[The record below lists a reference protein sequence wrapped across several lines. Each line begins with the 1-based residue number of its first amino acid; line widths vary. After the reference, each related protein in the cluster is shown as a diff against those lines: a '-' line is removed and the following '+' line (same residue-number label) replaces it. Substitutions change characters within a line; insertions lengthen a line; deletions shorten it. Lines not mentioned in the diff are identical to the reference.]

1 MLSFANDYN
10 NIGASCIGYVLT
22 FTIAFMIRGC
32 FRASQATHP
41 PTQWE
46 PATPYRP
53 CAQHYSLGVITSG
66 IALPIAG
73 RLPPILLST
82 FLSSRIRSSTG
93 GQVTGNPPSSGVG
106 CALETLSFLSFFK
119 T

>member
-1 MLSFANDYN
+1 MTSFANDYN
-10 NIGASCIGYVLT
+10 NIEASCIGYVLT

-53 CAQHYSLGVITSG
+53 CAPALLLGSDNVRNCAADRRAAAANLALDIPQLPNPFQHRRESERQSDQEWVRCLI
-66 IALPIAG
+66 
-73 RLPPILLST
+73 
-82 FLSSRIRSSTG
+82 
-93 GQVTGNPPSSGVG
+93 
-106 CALETLSFLSFFK
+106 
-119 T
+119 

>member
-53 CAQHYSLGVITSG
+53 CAPALLLGSENVRNCAADRRAAAANLALSIPQLPNPFQHRRGSDLAADPHGV
-66 IALPIAG
+66 
-73 RLPPILLST
+73 R
-82 FLSSRIRSSTG
+82 
-93 GQVTGNPPSSGVG
+93 
-106 CALETLSFLSFFK
+106 
-119 T
+119 